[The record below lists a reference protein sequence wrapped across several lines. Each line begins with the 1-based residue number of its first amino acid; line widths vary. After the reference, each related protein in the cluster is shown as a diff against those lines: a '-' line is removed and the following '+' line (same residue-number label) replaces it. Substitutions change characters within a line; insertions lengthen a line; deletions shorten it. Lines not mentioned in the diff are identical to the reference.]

1 MTDEKDYKSVS
12 TSVVVDF
19 DENNILDVDEVTET
33 GSGRS
38 RLKAM
43 AKKIIAARRLLTVD
57 NMHSPGQDPGID
69 PRYAD
74 YDVNVNFSEGGF
86 LEKDRP
92 DKTNVRWINVDGIS
106 WDVIKTLALKF
117 DLHPLSIEDALQ
129 NTQLVKEGEILSTT
143 FIFLKA
149 VNGAI

>member
-74 YDVNVNFSEGGF
+74 YDVNVVYSGKFSNKDLGGF

-129 NTQLVKEGEILSTT
+129 NTQ
-143 FIFLKA
+143 
-149 VNGAI
+149 